1 MFISTYLFIKLFLEH
16 WDGTDPGVFAIHSNE
31 WKLRGKLW
39 LFMCVGQMT
48 LEKLTSVSATA
59 RPKYILLLYILF
71 HFPSSNIALHCTA
84 LDYLSSVLNSILNG
98 HKTHLDTFSKN
109 ARIVVKIF
117 NCGNHMKVYI
127 LCYIYGQPLHSIF
140 HYNLFPS
147 LGNGTKIQH
156 FQGHWGEEEHNV
168 WDGLSKICGPWLCW
182 SLWLWSVGSSLWA
195 ITQTSLPGQFH
206 GADPRLGGENRWR
219 TLKLDFSPHY
229 LHFQIWHANKLRL
242 ILTISIGY
250 AFKLQLRG

>member
-39 LFMCVGQMT
+39 LFMFAGQMT

-109 ARIVVKIF
+109 TRIVVKIF
-117 NCGNHMKVYI
+117 NCGNYI
-127 LCYIYGQPLHSIF
+127 FKSI
-140 HYNLFPS
+140 
-147 LGNGTKIQH
+147 H
-156 FQGHWGEEEHNV
+156 FM
-168 WDGLSKICGPWLCW
+168 LY
-182 SLWLWSVGSSLWA
+182 LWA
-195 ITQTSLPGQFH
+195 TTPFYLPLLSIPKSWQQEQ
-206 GADPRLGGENRWR
+206 DPTLSRPLRWR
-219 TLKLDFSPHY
+219 GT
-229 LHFQIWHANKLRL
+229 
-242 ILTISIGY
+242 
-250 AFKLQLRG
+250 